1 MKFADYLR
9 EQNQPLADGSNP
21 LEAYAERAETTVGY
35 LRVHVLHAR
44 KPASLAFMRRL
55 AAATDGRVSLA
66 EVLQHYGVTEE
77 ELYYGHGPE

>member
-9 EQNQPLADGSNP
+9 ELNQPDAEGGNP
-21 LEAYAERAETTVGY
+21 LDAYAERAETTVGY

-55 AAATDGRVSLA
+55 ATATEGRVSLA
-66 EVLQHYGVTEE
+66 EVLHHYGVTEE
-77 ELYYGHGPE
+77 ELYAGHSAA